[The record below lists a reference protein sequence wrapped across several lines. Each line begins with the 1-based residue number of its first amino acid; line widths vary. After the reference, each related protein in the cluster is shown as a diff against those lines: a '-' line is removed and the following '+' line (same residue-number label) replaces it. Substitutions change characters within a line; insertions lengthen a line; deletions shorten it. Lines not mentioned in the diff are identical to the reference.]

1 MAAVSERGASIK
13 EVGIVGGGGGGAR
26 AGGLSWTR
34 G

>member
-13 EVGIVGGGGGGAR
+13 EVGIVGGGGGAR